1 MGACVLFLDLHVHV
15 DGVAGTEGRDFLSRL
30 HVLGVKSLNSV
41 NHCFPSVLPHISHR
55 SGAIHAIAHRARWPV
70 LVIPRVCPWEACRSA
85 ESQALR
91 PFGLDPWRRGLMRRP
106 TSRHSNRL
114 LYGFLRTVSA
124 CRRLSPLLTHQ
135 FGRGSTDGGFE
146 YFPSLLLVAWI
157 PTMVLIWRFSA
168 RLEEGESPM
177 DGDYSSSFAAGNS
190 HS

>member
-1 MGACVLFLDLHVHV
+1 
-15 DGVAGTEGRDFLSRL
+15 
-30 HVLGVKSLNSV
+30 
-41 NHCFPSVLPHISHR
+41 
-55 SGAIHAIAHRARWPV
+55 
-70 LVIPRVCPWEACRSA
+70 
-85 ESQALR
+85 
-91 PFGLDPWRRGLMRRP
+91 MRRP
-106 TSRHSNRL
+106 TSRHSNQL